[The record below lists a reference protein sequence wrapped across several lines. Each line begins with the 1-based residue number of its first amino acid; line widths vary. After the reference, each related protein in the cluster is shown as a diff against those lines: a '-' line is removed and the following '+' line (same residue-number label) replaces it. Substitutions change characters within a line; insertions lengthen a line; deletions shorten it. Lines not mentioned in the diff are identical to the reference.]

1 MTAIPPIP
9 TYPLQIDTD
18 RTLYKVYNTTETRLA
33 ENNNAWSD
41 EIVIV
46 PVSADELEIW
56 ADNGF
61 GNIEG
66 ELFYYDAVDK
76 DDNGKVYK
84 LKRCVRNIG
93 GKTKY
98 NNAGVWVRSFVVAQ
112 HHNQLAE
119 TIFRIEAAIEGLTA
133 LIADLIDE
141 PITASDCP
149 QIDFSFVIDESSSS
163 LTVGTVVNYSVG
175 ISGSVTN
182 FRIDFG
188 DGSSSTLRTGTHTYV
203 PNSNIDPLVVVENS
217 NCSVVATPSARSI
230 KEEPQPTIPDDTF
243 LIPIPDPVTFPD
255 LNFNCP
261 SIPETTLT
269 LPPIIPP
276 CLDLG
281 PLGPINVPSVIC
293 IRPPLTIPSKITF
306 GPVNIP
312 TLVKFSYVP
321 SFPTFIRF
329 GNVSLPT
336 LIRFGNVP
344 SFPTMIRFGN
354 VPSFPSNIKIQMA
367 GGITL
372 PSEIKIAGPKIP
384 NKIKIDFS
392 GKIPSKITISGKIPS
407 KITISGKIPSKISF
421 ANPPKISVRWGT
433 PPKVSV
439 IVKCPT
445 ASSPSAFRKITNE
458 MKLLNSEG
466 SVVPEDILQS
476 LQVDSDELGIP
487 TEIKI
492 LAPKDLPTEIK
503 INSQGLNI
511 PSEIIL
517 KGNIPNEINLKH
529 TIPSTITVKSN
540 LPSMI
545 KLVGV
550 NIPKVI
556 PVEFPK
562 ELPKIQID
570 GSNIPDTIKL
580 MGSIPDT
587 ITIKSNIPSEIVATI
602 KQPEPFE
609 LIYKGGPI
617 PLQFDKRPFGEGDDD
632 MPCFGLVP
640 CPRK

>member
-1 MTAIPPIP
+1 MAAIPPIP
-9 TYPLQIDTD
+9 TYPLQIDSD

-46 PVSADELEIW
+46 PADADSPEIW

-66 ELFYYDAVDK
+66 ELFYYDAVEK
-76 DDNGKVYK
+76 NEHNRINK

-98 NNAGVWVRSFVVAQ
+98 NNAGTWVRSFVIAQ

-119 TIFRIEAAIEGLTA
+119 AIFKIEKAILD
-133 LIADLIDE
+133 LNDLVQDLISR
-141 PITASDCP
+141 PITNSDCP
-149 QIDFSFVIDESSSS
+149 EVDFDFTIDATNSSPIK
-163 LTVGTVVNYSVG
+163 GTIINYSITITG
-175 ISGSVTN
+175 TATN

-188 DGSSSTLRTGTHTYV
+188 DGTSSTLRSGTHVYA
-203 PNSNIDPLVVVENS
+203 PNTNIDPLVVVENQ
-217 NCSVVATPSARSI
+217 NCSIITTPSSRSI
-230 KEEPQPTIPDDTF
+230 KEEPQPVLPDDTF
-243 LIPIPDPVTFPD
+243 LIPIPDPISFPTLD
-255 LNFNCP
+255 FNCP

-281 PLGPINVPSVIC
+281 PLGPINVPSTIT
-293 IRPPLTIPSKITF
+293 IKPPLNIPSKITF
-306 GPVNIP
+306 SPLNIP
-312 TLVKFSYVP
+312 SLIKFSNVP

-344 SFPTMIRFGN
+344 SFPTMIKFGN
-354 VPSFPSNIKIQMA
+354 VPSFPSAIAITGGFNMPSVIKITGA
-367 GGITL
+367 
-372 PSEIKIAGPKIP
+372 KIP
-384 NKIKIDFS
+384 NKININ
-392 GKIPSKITISGKIPS
+392 GKIPSKITITGCKIPS
-407 KITISGKIPSKISF
+407 KITIVGKIPSKISF
-421 ANPPKISVRWGT
+421 VNPPKISVKWGT

-439 IVKCPT
+439 IIKCP
-445 ASSPSAFRKITNE
+445 
-458 MKLLNSEG
+458 
-466 SVVPEDILQS
+466 SVGGGGLRALAELKNDNPFLSDAELQS
-476 LQVDSDELGIP
+476 LQTETNDLGIP

-492 LAPKDLPTEIK
+492 LTPKDFPKEIK
-503 INSQGLNI
+503 INAEGMPKEIVLKSTGI
-511 PSEIIL
+511 PSAIRL
-517 KGNIPNEINLKH
+517 
-529 TIPSTITVKSN
+529 T
-540 LPSMI
+540 
-545 KLVGV
+545 GV
-550 NIPKVI
+550 NKIPKTISLLV
-556 PVEFPK
+556 PK
-562 ELPKIQID
+562 EFPKIQID
-570 GSNIPDTIKL
+570 TSNIPEAIKL
-580 MGSIPDT
+580 IGTIPDT
-587 ITIKSNIPSEIVATI
+587 ITIKSNIPSEIIAQI

-609 LIYKGGPI
+609 LVYKGGPI